1 MPPAGVAHYNPNK
14 AYVRLNAGND
24 PDGNAQKY
32 TITCNGSKK
41 EGLALNG
48 SASFYLTKQTYSA
61 TTTDGAGEA
70 SPALDGTISVIA
82 PPWGL
87 GNRVVEGDAVLAAHL
102 TQLRTAAN
110 QLRQY
115 YGLAAATFT
124 DPTIVAGSTPI
135 RAVHLTEL

>member
-1 MPPAGVAHYNPNK
+1 MTG
-14 AYVRLNAGND
+14 
-24 PDGNAQKY
+24 
-32 TITCNGSKK
+32 
-41 EGLALNG
+41 
-48 SASFYLTKQTYSA
+48 QTYSA
-61 TTTDGAGEA
+61 ATVDSAGSA
-70 SPALDGTISVIA
+70 STALNGTISVTA